1 MMNVRFTN
9 VAHSP
14 SVTGVQ
20 PTFTP
25 RPLLTL
31 AGVRSVFKKELIQ
44 LSRDRYLMAF
54 IIALPVM
61 QLLVTGVA
69 VQKDVRHVPTPV
81 YNYDRGQASQELLTS
96 LQQSGYFELV
106 PAGQQGIQTE
116 EDLLRSVKQGRYRL
130 GVIIPSDYS
139 KNLLTGN
146 AKANVNVVL
155 DGTNAN
161 ISKGLLDAVRAITQN
176 QSMERLKQRRVASP
190 NPVGTA
196 ALSNPI
202 ELQTKIINNPDLS
215 PSMFLI
221 PGILGVIMH
230 MMTVL
235 LTSGSIVR
243 EREAGT
249 LEQLMVSPLQPAE
262 LMLGKVLPYA
272 LIGLLDMVL
281 TLSVMVGFFNISVTG
296 GIGFLWVASLMFIL
310 NSLGLGLL
318 LSTLSRTQ
326 TQSVQ
331 MTMGLLLPSLLL
343 SGFVFPIEPMPWFI
357 KLISYVLPLT
367 YYLDIIRGVV
377 IKSGGF
383 VDLYTPFFLLMLST
397 CVLIGLSIS
406 RFRKQLS

>member
-1 MMNVRFTN
+1 MSTYLRRP
-9 VAHSP
+9 A
-14 SVTGVQ
+14 VTLSGI
-20 PTFTP
+20 
-25 RPLLTL
+25 
-31 AGVRSVFKKELIQ
+31 ASIFKKELIQ
-44 LSRDRYLMAF
+44 LSRDTYLMAF
-54 IIALPVM
+54 IVALPVA

-81 YNYDRGQASQELLTS
+81 YNYDHGSASQKLLEA
-96 LQQSGYFELV
+96 LRQSDYFDLI
-106 PAGQQGIQTE
+106 PASQRGIQTE
-116 EDLLRSVKQGRYRL
+116 EDLLRAVKQGRYRL
-130 GVIIPSDYS
+130 GIIIPSEYS

-146 AKANVNVVL
+146 AKASIHVVV

-161 ISKGLLDAVRAITQN
+161 ISKGLLDAVRAITNN
-176 QSMERLKQRRVASP
+176 QSLQHVKERHLAGP
-190 NPVGTA
+190 APVGTA
-196 ALSNPI
+196 SYSSPL
-202 ELQTKIINNPDLS
+202 ELKTKIINNPELS

-235 LTSGSIVR
+235 LTSSSIVR

-262 LMLGKVLPYA
+262 LMIGKVLPYA

-281 TLSVMVGFFNISVTG
+281 TLSVMVGFFNISITG
-296 GIGFLWVASLMFIL
+296 GIGFLWLASLMFIL

-357 KLISYVLPLT
+357 KWISYSLPLT

-383 VDLYTPFFLLMLST
+383 VDLYTPFFLLILST
-397 CVLIGLSIS
+397 VVLIGISIA
-406 RFRKQLS
+406 RFRKQLI

>member
-1 MMNVRFTN
+1 MNVRSTN
-9 VAHSP
+9 IAHSP
-14 SVTGVQ
+14 SIMGDK

-44 LSRDRYLMAF
+44 LSRDRYLMTF
-54 IIALPVM
+54 VIALPVM

-161 ISKGLLDAVRAITQN
+161 ISKGLLDAIRAITQN

-383 VDLYTPFFLLMLST
+383 VDLYMPFFLLMLST